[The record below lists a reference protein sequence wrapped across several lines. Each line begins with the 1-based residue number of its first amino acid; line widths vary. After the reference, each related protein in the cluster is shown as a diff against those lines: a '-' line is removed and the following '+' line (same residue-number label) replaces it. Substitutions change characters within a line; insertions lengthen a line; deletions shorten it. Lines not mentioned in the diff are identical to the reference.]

1 MRPDIKRRVLRNDAA
16 GHKALRTSYVHDP
29 QCGVWS
35 ERASAI
41 LVLRSTQKL
50 IQSVGVEMTEGN
62 KVHPAEQEE
71 EQDTEGGG
79 STVKD
84 DENNQA
90 DKNGENWKYAPV
102 IVGNTEVYL
111 ILRKTQLR
119 GTQAKPGKRV

>member
-1 MRPDIKRRVLRNDAA
+1 MRRL
-16 GHKALRTSYVHDP
+16 
-29 QCGVWS
+29 

-71 EQDTEGGG
+71 QDTEGGG

-90 DKNGENWKYAPV
+90 DKNGENWK
-102 IVGNTEVYL
+102 
-111 ILRKTQLR
+111 
-119 GTQAKPGKRV
+119 